1 MYSFTGINSSE
12 QCSTLCQDDPD
23 CVAFTHY
30 NQDSFPL
37 SDMCVLFGK
46 CIYRNPCNNC
56 ITGSSQNQCTCG
68 IRYHG
73 AINDN
78 NLVQL
83 ISLTSA
89 SEKEPYCKARCVSH
103 ENCTAYTYYE
113 YKSED
118 TGSWSR
124 TTDYK
129 KCFLLSH
136 LNDIVPCDSC
146 MSGPKICAMSTPTT
160 TTITTTTTT
169 TTESSAT
176 ITYSSAI
183 FISIIMTML
192 VVM

>member
-1 MYSFTGINSSE
+1 MIPIIYFFCLGLFQPTEAALDCLRANEECREKDLYSFTGINSSE

-37 SDMCVLFGK
+37 SDMCVLFAE

-89 SEKEPYCKARCVSH
+89 SEKEPNCKARCVSH
-103 ENCTAYTYYE
+103 KNCTA
-113 YKSED
+113 
-118 TGSWSR
+118 
-124 TTDYK
+124 
-129 KCFLLSH
+129 
-136 LNDIVPCDSC
+136 
-146 MSGPKICAMSTPTT
+146 
-160 TTITTTTTT
+160 
-169 TTESSAT
+169 
-176 ITYSSAI
+176 
-183 FISIIMTML
+183 
-192 VVM
+192 